1 MDTVILAPTGKSS
14 DVDCSQLV
22 PMSTLARHT
31 TKQRAA
37 RDIVMQ
43 VVVRIANLALGA
55 VVTALV
61 VRTLGESDYGQW
73 STGFAAIGLVGYFAN
88 FGMEGVALREA
99 ARSPEDAHEW
109 IGSVMLLRLLV
120 LGPVMIVSLITI
132 VALHRSH
139 AMLIA
144 GIIMIVVMPFGGVG
158 TLGLLFQLRVDNR
171 VPMLVLTLRSILWGV
186 AVLVI
191 YLEHAG
197 MVALAIGLVSSNM
210 IGSAVQAVAALK
222 LDTPIPRPSRKYL
235 RDVVRIG
242 LPIGISGVL
251 IICYATVDQVI
262 VYTIAGT
269 NASGL
274 YGSVYN
280 LLNQAHFV
288 PISVLTTL
296 APVIAASWPHDRAR
310 LLRTSRLTAELLA
323 VASFGGLAFTI
334 VAAAPVVRLIFGP
347 AFVPGAPALPVLYGA
362 FVFIAFGYLNGQLLV
377 VLGLQG
383 RLLRISLLALVV
395 NVAGNLILV
404 PLIGFM
410 GAAWMTLITEVVVWG
425 FSLALILKAL
435 ELPLPKPGR
444 IGRTAIAAA
453 LLTAGLEALRLANA
467 PLAVL
472 LAAAALAYPALLFA
486 LRALAVEDVRVVLGR
501 RAIG

>member
-1 MDTVILAPTGKSS
+1 
-14 DVDCSQLV
+14 
-22 PMSTLARHT
+22 MSTLARHT

-43 VVVRIANLALGA
+43 VVVRIANLALGG
-55 VVTALV
+55 VVTALI
-61 VRTLGESDYGQW
+61 VRTLGTSGYGQW
-73 STGFAAIGLVGYFAN
+73 STGFAAIGLVAYFAN

-99 ARSPEDAHEW
+99 AREPEQAHEW

-120 LGPVMIVSLITI
+120 LGPVMILSLVVI

-144 GIIMIVVMPFGGVG
+144 GIIMIVAMPFGGVG

-171 VPMLVLTLRSILWGV
+171 VPMLVLTLRSILWAV
-186 AVLVI
+186 VVLVV

-197 MVALAIGLVSSNM
+197 MVALAIGLVSTNM
-210 IGSAVQAVAALK
+210 VGSVVQAVAALK

-235 RDVVRIG
+235 REVLRIG
-242 LPIGISGVL
+242 LPIGVASVL
-251 IICYATVDQVI
+251 IMCYATVDQVI
-262 VYTIAGT
+262 VYTINGSR
-269 NASGL
+269 ASGL

-296 APVIAASWPHDRAR
+296 APVIAASWPHDRER

-334 VAAAPVVRLIFGP
+334 VASVPVVRLVFGP

-362 FVFIAFGYLNGQLLV
+362 FVFIAFGYLNSQLLI
-377 VLGLQG
+377 VLELQQ

-395 NVAGNLILV
+395 NVCGNLILV
-404 PLIGFM
+404 PLTGFM
-410 GAAWMTLITEVVVWG
+410 GAAWMTLITEVVVWAC
-425 FSLALILKAL
+425 SLSLIVKEL

-444 IGRTAIAAA
+444 IARTAIAAA
-453 LLTAGLEALRLANA
+453 LLGAGLEALRLASA

-472 LAAAALAYPALLFA
+472 LLAACLAYPALLFA
-486 LRALAVEDVRVVLGR
+486 LRALAIDDVRVVLGR
-501 RAIG
+501 RTLG

>member
-1 MDTVILAPTGKSS
+1 
-14 DVDCSQLV
+14 
-22 PMSTLARHT
+22 MSTLARHT

-43 VVVRIANLALGA
+43 VTVRIVNLALGG

-61 VRTLGESDYGQW
+61 VRTLGETGYGQW
-73 STGFAAIGLVGYFAN
+73 STGFAALALVGYFAN

-99 ARSPEDAHEW
+99 ARHPEEEHEW

-120 LGPVMIVSLITI
+120 LAPVMLVELLVILL
-132 VALHRSH
+132 LHRSH

-144 GIIMIVVMPFGGVG
+144 SVILILATPFGGIG
-158 TLGLLFQLRVDNR
+158 ALGLLFQLRVDNR
-171 VPMLVLTLRSILWGV
+171 VPMFILTLRSILWGV
-186 AVLVI
+186 AVLII

-197 MVALAIGLVSSNM
+197 MVALAIGMVCTNT
-210 IGSAVQAVAALK
+210 IGSLVQAVAALK
-222 LDTPIPRPSRKYL
+222 LDARLPRPTRKHL
-235 RDVVRIG
+235 REVVRIG
-242 LPIGISGVL
+242 LPIGIAGLLV
-251 IICYATVDQVI
+251 IGYATVDQII

-296 APVIAASWPHDRAR
+296 APVIAASWPSDPAR

-323 VASFGGLAFTI
+323 VTSFGGLAFAI

-347 AFVPGAPALPVLYGA
+347 AFVPAAPALPVLCAA

-377 VLGLQG
+377 VLGQQKRMLY
-383 RLLRISLLALVV
+383 ISLLALVV
-395 NVAGNLILV
+395 NVCGNLVLV
-404 PLIGFM
+404 PLTGFM
-410 GAAWMTLITEVVVWG
+410 GAAWMTLITEVVVCAA
-425 FSLALILKAL
+425 SLRLILRTL
-435 ELPLPKPGR
+435 NMPFPRPGR
-444 IGRTAIAAA
+444 IGRAAVAAA
-453 LLTAGLEALRLANA
+453 LLTAILEALRLANA

-472 LAAAALAYPALLFA
+472 IVAACAAYPALLFA
-486 LRALAVEDVRVVLGR
+486 LRALTVVDLRVVLGR
-501 RAIG
+501 GALS